1 MGGKITKKIF
11 NISFFPKKHCIFAE
25 NYRETMSYNPDFDE
39 IRPYNEEEMPVVFK
53 ELLSDRQF
61 NLLMK
66 GFTPW
71 LPKGVRNFL
80 LRLLFSGV
88 KTAQDFQIRFM
99 KPVVKLCIARCTK
112 GTTFSYPKEMVK
124 QKRYLF
130 VSNHRDIVLDSAFL
144 DLMLHNNGFE
154 RTCEIGIGDNLL
166 IYPWIKKLVRMNKC
180 FTVRRGLTAHEMMR
194 SSHLMSEYMHYA
206 INEKGENIWIAQ
218 REGRAK
224 DSDDRT
230 QDSVLKMFAMGV
242 EEGTLLTDAL
252 KDLHIAPLTIS
263 YEYDPCDYLKAEE
276 FQFKRDVPGWKKSKQ
291 DDLDNMKTG
300 IMGFKGRV
308 HYELSPCIDE
318 WLDEMGKKDIPRK
331 EMFHEIA
338 QHIDAEI
345 HSRYRLYPCNWIAKD
360 ELDGTNNS
368 DKYTSADKQTF
379 EKYLNKQIAKVKVPN
394 PDYDFL
400 REKILTMYA
409 NPCRNWLAATGMQK

>member
-1 MGGKITKKIF
+1 M
-11 NISFFPKKHCIFAE
+11 A
-25 NYRETMSYNPDFDE
+25 YNLDFDE

-53 ELLSDRQF
+53 ELLADRQF

-71 LPKGVRNFL
+71 LPKSVRNFL

-112 GTTFSYPKEMVK
+112 GTTFSYPKDMVK

-194 SSHLMSEYMHYA
+194 SSHLIE
-206 INEKGENIWIAQ
+206 
-218 REGRAK
+218 
-224 DSDDRT
+224 
-230 QDSVLKMFAMGV
+230 
-242 EEGTLLTDAL
+242 
-252 KDLHIAPLTIS
+252 
-263 YEYDPCDYLKAEE
+263 
-276 FQFKRDVPGWKKSKQ
+276 
-291 DDLDNMKTG
+291 
-300 IMGFKGRV
+300 
-308 HYELSPCIDE
+308 
-318 WLDEMGKKDIPRK
+318 
-331 EMFHEIA
+331 
-338 QHIDAEI
+338 
-345 HSRYRLYPCNWIAKD
+345 
-360 ELDGTNNS
+360 
-368 DKYTSADKQTF
+368 
-379 EKYLNKQIAKVKVPN
+379 
-394 PDYDFL
+394 
-400 REKILTMYA
+400 
-409 NPCRNWLAATGMQK
+409 

>member
-1 MGGKITKKIF
+1 M
-11 NISFFPKKHCIFAE
+11 A
-25 NYRETMSYNPDFDE
+25 YNPDFDE
-39 IRPYNEEEMPVVFK
+39 IRPYNEDEMPAVFN
-53 ELLSDRQF
+53 ELLEDRQF
-61 NLLMK
+61 NLIMK
-66 GFTPW
+66 GFAPW
-71 LPKGVRNFL
+71 LPKALRNGI
-80 LRLLFSGV
+80 LRMMFRGV

-99 KPVVKLCIARCTK
+99 KPIVRLCIWRCTK
-112 GTTFSYPKEMVK
+112 GTSFAFPKNMMK
-124 QKRYLF
+124 QKSHLF

-144 DLMLHNNGFE
+144 DLMLFENGFS

-194 SSHLMSEYMHYA
+194 SSRLMSEYIHYA
-206 INEKGENIWIAQ
+206 VNEKGENIWIAQ

-230 QDSVLKMFAMGV
+230 QDSVLKMFAMGAK
-242 EEGTLLTDAL
+242 EGSSLTDAL
-252 KDLHIAPLTIS
+252 KDLHIVPLTIS

-308 HYELSPCIDE
+308 HYEMSPCMDE
-318 WLDEMGKKDIPRK
+318 WLDKVAGEDLNRKDLFRK
-331 EMFHEIA
+331 IA
-338 QHIDAEI
+338 EHMDSEI
-345 HSRYRLYPCNWIAKD
+345 HSRYKLYSCNWIAMD
-360 ELDGTNNS
+360 ELDGTDNS
-368 DKYTSADKQTF
+368 DKYTADDKAVF
-379 EKYLNKQIAKVKVPN
+379 EKYINKQIAKVKVPN

-409 NPCRNWLAATGMQK
+409 NPCRNKLAAVGMQK